1 MNKIHRWKNN
11 IVLNVTKH
19 PIISLLIVAMY
30 LAFFLTLGELLK

>member
-1 MNKIHRWKNN
+1 MNRLYRWKNN
-11 IVLNVTKH
+11 IIANITKH